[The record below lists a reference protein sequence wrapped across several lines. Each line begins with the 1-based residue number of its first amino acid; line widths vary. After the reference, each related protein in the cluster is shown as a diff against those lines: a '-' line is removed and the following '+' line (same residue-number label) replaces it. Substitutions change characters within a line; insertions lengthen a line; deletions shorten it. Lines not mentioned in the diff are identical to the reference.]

1 MCFSTSASFGAAVVL
16 TVIGI
21 ASVKK
26 IEKPSQILYAS
37 MPLLFASQQF
47 IEGFVWL
54 SLTNSD
60 YASWQSIPVN
70 LFLFFAQV
78 LWPIWVPL
86 SIFLIEENK
95 TRKLILAVL
104 VGIGILLSAYI
115 SYCMFNYS
123 VDAYLSPY
131 HVNYVPH
138 FPSINPLLGALYF
151 LPIFL
156 PSFVSSIKTMFWQGT
171 LLVCSYVVTKLL
183 FNDAVISVWC
193 FFAALVSIMVFYVMR
208 DLKLSPKGV

>member
-1 MCFSTSASFGAAVVL
+1 MCFSTSASFGAGVL
-16 TVIGI
+16 LAAIGI
-21 ASVKK
+21 AAIKK

-54 SLTNSD
+54 SLTNPD
-60 YASWQSIPVN
+60 YAHWQSVPVN

-95 TRKLILAVL
+95 TRKKILSVL
-104 VGIGILLSAYI
+104 LGIGVLLSMYI
-115 SYCMFNYS
+115 SYCMLRYS

-138 FPSINPLLGALYF
+138 FPKINPLLGALYF

-156 PSFVSSIKTMFWQGT
+156 PSFVSSIKNMFWQGT
-171 LLVCSYVVTKLL
+171 LLVCSYIITKLL

-193 FFAALVSIMVFYVMR
+193 FFAALVSVMVFYVMR
-208 DLKLSPKGV
+208 NLNQSNKG

>member
-1 MCFSTSASFGAAVVL
+1 ML
-16 TVIGI
+16 TAIGV

-26 IEKPSQILYAS
+26 INKPSQALYAS
-37 MPLLFASQQF
+37 MPLLFACQQF

-54 SLTNSD
+54 SLTNPEYS
-60 YASWQSIPVN
+60 YWQSIPTN

-95 TRKLILAVL
+95 TRKKILLVL
-104 VGIGILLSAYI
+104 LAIGILLSSYI
-115 SYCMFNYS
+115 SYCMFNYT

-138 FPSINPLLGALYF
+138 FPKINPMLGALYF

-156 PSFVSSIKTMFWQGT
+156 PSFVSGIKNMFWQGL
-171 LLVCSYVVTKLL
+171 LLVLSYVVTKLL

-193 FFAALVSIMVFYVMR
+193 FFAALVSIMVFLVMS
-208 DLKLSPKGV
+208 KLPNTSKIN